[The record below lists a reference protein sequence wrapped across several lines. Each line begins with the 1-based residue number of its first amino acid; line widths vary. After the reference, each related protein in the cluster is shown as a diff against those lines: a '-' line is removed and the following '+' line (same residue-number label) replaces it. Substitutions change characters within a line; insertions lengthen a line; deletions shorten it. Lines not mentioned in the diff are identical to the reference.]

1 MSNRKFHLFHLNLIP
16 ISGPLFQGQGPT
28 REEYLRA
35 MLEKDFE
42 FDIQRGES
50 HNNANWVY
58 KGQIDG
64 AILGILEK
72 EVPYQHHLSPEEGG
86 EEVTTAIWQGAFV
99 MIDPTH
105 HEKGQRASV
114 EIDPAVSSK
123 SLLKAL
129 FGHLNKDKDKSYEII
144 HEQIFDGNNF
154 WNYAK
159 EANNRL
165 TRVQFDFVV
174 PNMWKSAE
182 KLDEE
187 LKEAGIATGAQR
199 VTVSY
204 QSSEGVDAESQ
215 PVKDGVKYIQRG
227 AGKIKASASGLKNF
241 DSDDNPATTEIP
253 RFNTEEF
260 QDIEKNTEYKDK
272 VLGYDGKN
280 TDNSDS
286 DDTA

>member
-16 ISGPLFQGQGPT
+16 ISGPLFQGQDPT
-28 REEYLRA
+28 REEYLRT

-50 HNNANWVY
+50 HNNASWVY

-64 AILGILEK
+64 VILGILEK
-72 EVPYQHHLSPEEGG
+72 EVLHQHHLPPEEGG
-86 EEVTTAIWQGAFV
+86 EEVISSEWQGAWV
-99 MIDPTH
+99 VVDPTT
-105 HEKGQRASV
+105 HEKGQRVSV

-129 FGHLNKDKDKSYEII
+129 FGHLNNDKNKPYEII

-159 EANNRL
+159 QANNRL
-165 TRVQFDFVV
+165 TKVQFDFVV

-187 LKEAGIATGAQR
+187 LKEAGIETGAQR

-204 QSSEGVDAESQ
+204 QSSEGVDAESKQ
-215 PVKDGVKYIQRG
+215 VKSAVKYIERG
-227 AGKIKASASGLKNF
+227 AGRITASASGLTPFN
-241 DSDDNPATTEIP
+241 SDDNPATTEIP

-260 QDIEKNTEYKDK
+260 QDTEKNTEYKDK